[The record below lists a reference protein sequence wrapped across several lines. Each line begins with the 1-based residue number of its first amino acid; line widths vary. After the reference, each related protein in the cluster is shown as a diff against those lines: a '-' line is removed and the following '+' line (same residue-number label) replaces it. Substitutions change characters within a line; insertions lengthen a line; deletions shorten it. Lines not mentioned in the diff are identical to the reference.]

1 MSDNT
6 QPNYLN
12 KKQSQWVYDTVVG
25 TKEHYGTPGTFA
37 FACLAAVLS
46 IGPKGLHIKSIEGL
60 HIGCKSAR
68 SDKHMSQ
75 AYGHQG
81 NQQVPQD
88 GWWRSCTPTCDGGL
102 RSWRT
107 TSSLAPCTKTRQH
120 RNIMFH
126 PSPLPVGGIVR
137 FDPVERQHIRVT
149 IL

>member
-1 MSDNT
+1 MSDNNT

-12 KKQSQWVYDTVVG
+12 KKQSLWVYDTVVG

-75 AYGHQG
+75 AYGHIKAINKYLKMAG
-81 NQQVPQD
+81 GDRAPQLVMEVF
-88 GWWRSCTPTCDGGL
+88 GRGAQRVHWR
-102 RSWRT
+102 
-107 TSSLAPCTKTRQH
+107 LAPKQDNTET
-120 RNIMFH
+120 
-126 PSPLPVGGIVR
+126 
-137 FDPVERQHIRVT
+137 
-149 IL
+149 